1 MQVDNDYLLVNYLEK
16 ISPEKSG
23 TLVKG
28 FFSEEPQKE
37 VVYLFR
43 DYKIVSKLLT
53 MDSQMK
59 EVRAL
64 EFYAEGKLEVE
75 YCMIG
80 YLPRE

>member
-1 MQVDNDYLLVNYLEK
+1 M
-16 ISPEKSG
+16 
-23 TLVKG
+23 
-28 FFSEEPQKE
+28 
-37 VVYLFR
+37 VYLFR